1 MSNIKKEKSISSQ
14 LNGNKKR
21 TNEGISDYAEIA
33 DKDHEVQ
40 MARSELYKLAEY
52 AIKLHDMLKSISEAE
67 GLEGWQQAKITKAS
81 DYISSV
87 YHALSYEKQ
96 TSIDNQPAMDI
107 AMASRAAKESTDP
120 YKSKLHS
127 ILKEKAKSKAQQQA
141 AGIALAAK
149 KKGKKP
155 SGKGAAAS
163 MSKMSKK
170 DLEDFAGTKHK
181 GLPKK
186 KNESIKENLPK
197 ELSQKAKAGYA
208 AGRASPQGIEAMK
221 QAYAGKAPATPE
233 KTKTPPVNTSP
244 GAPSMRIA
252 SALGTENDAL
262 LNQAIQRLQQGQPL
276 SRNHYGPLED
286 AFKNLLTMD
295 RKNLQRVMSLM
306 SQGKTISPNNNQG

>member
-1 MSNIKKEKSISSQ
+1 
-14 LNGNKKR
+14 
-21 TNEGISDYAEIA
+21 
-33 DKDHEVQ
+33 
-40 MARSELYKLAEY
+40 
-52 AIKLHDMLKSISEAE
+52 MLKSISEAE

-96 TSIDNQPAMDI
+96 ASIDNQPAMDI
-107 AMASRAAKESTDP
+107 AMASRAAKESSDP

-186 KNESIKENLPK
+186 K
-197 ELSQKAKAGYA
+197 
-208 AGRASPQGIEAMK
+208 M
-221 QAYAGKAPATPE
+221 
-233 KTKTPPVNTSP
+233 
-244 GAPSMRIA
+244 
-252 SALGTENDAL
+252 
-262 LNQAIQRLQQGQPL
+262 NQ
-276 SRNHYGPLED
+276 
-286 AFKNLLTMD
+286 
-295 RKNLQRVMSLM
+295 
-306 SQGKTISPNNNQG
+306 